1 METSVEK
8 MNRLFDATARIDRV
22 IYLAG
27 ALAAMDAFPDD
38 LKDFFDE
45 EDTETIEK
53 ALGPLPEWFEPEESA
68 SVQAEFIFEWLR
80 DAGKLGFLVQF
91 ATPVMTPH
99 GSSRSFSWGYYST
112 RWVYADTMDEAIA
125 KGLEWCEEQRAA
137 EDRKADKKGGA

>member
-8 MNRLFDATARIDRV
+8 MNLLFDATARVDRV

-27 ALAAMDAFPDD
+27 ALAAMDVFPDN

-45 EDTETIEK
+45 EIEIIEK
-53 ALGPLPEWFEPEESA
+53 ALGPLPEWFDLAESA
-68 SVQAEFIFEWLR
+68 SEQAEFIFEWLR

-112 RWVYADTMDEAIA
+112 RWVYAGTMDEAIA
-125 KGLEWCEEQRAA
+125 KGLEWCEERRA
-137 EDRKADKKGGA
+137 EDKKADKKGGA